1 LEKAMTVLNDMTVV
15 LGGDAG
21 QGMESSGAG
30 LARALTRAGLHVFA
44 GPDYHSRIRGGH
56 NFYTVRVAPNE
67 IASHRSHAELLL
79 ALTKDTVTV
88 HSDEMSPGA
97 GVLFDPSLGVDEA
110 GLRASGLRPMPVPV
124 LQMGVDAGDKM
135 MANTAL
141 LGAAAGVTG
150 WGLTEMEGVIRQ
162 NFGRKNAALAEANL
176 TAAAAGHDFAK
187 AHFGADYPW
196 RLQSQAGSKRLTL
209 GGSQAICLGAVA
221 AGCRFAAGYP
231 MTPATPIMEWWAS
244 HASKYGLVFKH
255 AEDEIAAINM
265 AIGANYVGVRAM
277 TASSG
282 GGFSLMVEALG
293 LAGMVEIPL
302 VVVEAQRAGPST
314 AMATRTEQGDL
325 LYMLHASQG
334 EFLRIVMAPGTV
346 EQCFSCGWRAFN
358 LAEKFQTPVI
368 IVIDQFVAHF
378 IRSMEKSALDFGGVR
393 IDRGALLTAA
403 ELDELPLPYERYAI
417 TPSGISP
424 RAVPG
429 HPRGVYSATSDEHSP
444 DSHMEESSAN
454 RVAMQRKRLAKSA
467 GALLEMNGPTLY
479 GPAEAPLALV
489 CWGSTYGPVR
499 EAVDELIAAGTPAR
513 MVHFCDVWPFPA
525 AAAERALARA
535 RRILAVEGNLSG
547 QFAWLLR
554 AETGIKV
561 HGLVS
566 RYDGRPFTVEDI
578 LAGVQAPAGN

>member
-1 LEKAMTVLNDMTVV
+1 MTVLNDMTIV

-30 LARALTRAGLHVFA
+30 LAKALTRAGLHVFA

-67 IASHRSHAELLL
+67 IAAHRSHAELLL
-79 ALTKDTVTV
+79 ALTKDTVTA
-88 HSDEMSPGA
+88 HAGEMSSGA

-110 GLRASGLRPMPVPV
+110 ALKARGLRSMPVPV
-124 LQMGVDAGDKM
+124 LQIGADAGDRM

-162 NFGRKNAALAEANL
+162 NFGRKNVALAEANL
-176 TAAAAGHDFAK
+176 KAAVAGHDFAK
-187 AHFGADYPW
+187 ANYGADFPW
-196 RLQSQAGSKRLTL
+196 RLQSQTAPQRLTL

-293 LAGMVEIPL
+293 LAGMVEVPL
-302 VVVEAQRAGPST
+302 VVIEAQRAGPST

-325 LYMLHASQG
+325 LFLLHASQG

-346 EQCFSCGWRAFN
+346 EQCFACGWRAFN
-358 LAEKFQTPVI
+358 LAERFQTPVI
-368 IVIDQFVAHF
+368 VVIDQFVAHF
-378 IRSMEKSALDFGGVR
+378 IRSVDKGALDFGAVR
-393 IDRGALLTAA
+393 IDRGALLTAG
-403 ELDELPLPYERYAI
+403 ELDGLTEPYVRYAI
-417 TPSGISP
+417 TPSGVSP

-429 HPRGVYSATSDEHSP
+429 HPKAVYSATSDEHSP
-444 DSHMEESSAN
+444 DSHMEEAAAN
-454 RVAMQRKRLAKSA
+454 RATMQRKRLAKSA
-467 GALLEMNGPTLY
+467 GALAEMSGPTLY
-479 GPAEAPLALV
+479 GPADAPLALV
-489 CWGSTYGPVR
+489 CWGSTYGPVH
-499 EAVDELIAAGTPAR
+499 EAVDELNAAGTPTR

-525 AAAERALARA
+525 VAAEQALAGA
-535 RRILAVEGNLSG
+535 RRILAVEGNLTG

-578 LAGVQAPAGN
+578 LAGVRSPAGS

>member
-1 LEKAMTVLNDMTVV
+1 MAMTVLNDMTIV
-15 LGGDAG
+15 LGGEAG

-30 LARALTRAGLHVFA
+30 LAKALTRAGLHVFA

-56 NFYTVRVAPNE
+56 NFYTVRVAPHE
-67 IASHRSHAELLL
+67 IAAHRSRAELLL
-79 ALTKDTVTV
+79 ALTKDTVAAHV
-88 HSDEMSPGA
+88 DEMSSGA

-110 GLRASGLRPMPVPV
+110 ALTDRGLRPMPVPV
-124 LQMGVDAGDKM
+124 LQMGADAGDTM

-150 WGLTEMEGVIRQ
+150 WGLTEMEGVIRE

-176 TAAAAGHDFAK
+176 KAAVAGHDFAR
-187 AHFGADYPW
+187 AHYGSDFPW
-196 RLQSQAGSKRLTL
+196 RLQGRAGPQRLTM

-231 MTPATPIMEWWAS
+231 MTPATPIMEWWAN
-244 HASKYGLVFKH
+244 HAAKYGLVFKH

-314 AMATRTEQGDL
+314 SMATRTEQGDL
-325 LYMLHASQG
+325 LFMLHAAQG
-334 EFLRIVMAPGTV
+334 EFLRIVLAPGTV
-346 EQCFSCGWRAFN
+346 EQCFVCGWRAFN
-358 LAEKFQTPVI
+358 LAEKYQTPVI

-378 IRSMEKSALDFGGVR
+378 VRSLDRSALDFGAVR
-393 IDRGALLTAA
+393 IDRGALLSAA
-403 ELDELPLPYERYAI
+403 DLDGLEQPYERYVI

-424 RAVPG
+424 RAAPG
-429 HPRGVYSATSDEHSP
+429 HPKGVYSATSDEHST
-444 DSHMEESSAN
+444 DSHMEESSVN
-454 RVAMQRKRLAKSA
+454 RVAMHQKRLAKSA
-467 GALLEMNGPTLY
+467 GALAEMSGPTKY
-479 GPAEAPLALV
+479 GPSDAPLALV

-499 EAVDELIAAGTPAR
+499 EAVDELNAAGTPAR
-513 MVHFCDVWPFPA
+513 MVHFCDVWPFPG
-525 AAAERALARA
+525 AAAERALSGAS
-535 RRILAVEGNLSG
+535 RILAVEANLTG

-578 LAGVQAPAGN
+578 LAGVRAPAGN

>member
-1 LEKAMTVLNDMTVV
+1 MTVLNDMTIV

-30 LARALTRAGLHVFA
+30 LAKALTRAGLHVFA

-56 NFYTVRVAPNE
+56 NFYTVRVAPKE
-67 IASHRSHAELLL
+67 IAAHRSHAELLL
-79 ALTKDTVTV
+79 ALTKDTVTE
-88 HSDEMSPGA
+88 HAGEMSAGA

-110 GLRASGLRPMPVPV
+110 ALRARGLRPMPVPV
-124 LQMGVDAGDKM
+124 LRIGEDSGDKM

-150 WGLTEMEGVIRQ
+150 WGLTDMEEVIRQ
-162 NFGRKNAALAEANL
+162 NFGRKSAALAESNL
-176 TAAAAGHDFAK
+176 KAAAAGHDFAK
-187 AHFGADYPW
+187 AHYGAEFPW
-196 RLQSQAGSKRLTL
+196 RLKSLVGSSRLTM
-209 GGSQAICLGAVA
+209 GGSQSICLGAVA

-265 AIGANYVGVRAM
+265 AIGANYVGARAM

-293 LAGMVEIPL
+293 LAGMVEVPL
-302 VVVEAQRAGPST
+302 VVIEAQRAGPST

-325 LYMLHASQG
+325 LFMLHAAQG

-346 EQCFSCGWRAFN
+346 EQSFECGWRAFN
-358 LAEKFQTPVI
+358 LAEQFQTPVI
-368 IVIDQFVAHF
+368 VVIDQFVAHF
-378 IRSMEKSALDFGGVR
+378 IRSVDKSALDFGAVR
-393 IDRGALLTAA
+393 IDRGALLTVE
-403 ELDELPLPYERYAI
+403 ELDELTEPYVRYAI
-417 TPSGISP
+417 TPGGVSP

-429 HPRGVYSATSDEHSP
+429 HPKAVYSATSDEHSR
-444 DSHMEESSAN
+444 DSHMDESSEN
-454 RVAMQRKRLAKSA
+454 RVAMQRKRLAKTA
-467 GALLEMNGPTLY
+467 GALAEMAGPTVY
-479 GPAEAPLALV
+479 GPADASLALV
-489 CWGSTYGPVR
+489 CWGSTYGPVH
-499 EAVDELIAAGTPAR
+499 EAVDELNATGTPAR

-525 AAAERALARA
+525 AAAERALVGA
-535 RRILAVEGNLSG
+535 RRILAVEGNLTG

-566 RYDGRPFTVEDI
+566 RFDGRPFTVEDI
-578 LAGVQAPAGN
+578 LAGVQAPADN

>member
-1 LEKAMTVLNDMTVV
+1 MTLLNDMTIV

-30 LARALTRAGLHVFA
+30 LAKALSRAGLHVFA

-67 IASHRSHAELLL
+67 IAAHRSHSELLL
-79 ALTKDTVTV
+79 ALTNDTVAAHV
-88 HSDEMSPGA
+88 GEMSAGA
-97 GVLFDPSLGVDEA
+97 GVVFDPSLDVDEA
-110 GLRASGLRPMPVPV
+110 ALRSRDLRPMPVPV
-124 LQMGVDAGDKM
+124 LQIGADAGDKM

-150 WGLTEMEGVIRQ
+150 WGLAEMEGVIRQ

-176 TAAAAGHDFAK
+176 KAAIAGHDFARD
-187 AHFGADYPW
+187 HYGSDFPW
-196 RLQSQAGSKRLTL
+196 KLQSQGSSPRLTL

-231 MTPATPIMEWWAS
+231 MTPATPIMEWWAG
-244 HASKYGLVFKH
+244 HASQYGLVFKH

-265 AIGANYVGVRAM
+265 AIGANYAGVRAM

-325 LYMLHASQG
+325 LYILHASQG
-334 EFLRIVMAPGTV
+334 EFLRIVLAPGTV
-346 EQCFSCGWRAFN
+346 AQSFACGWRAFN
-358 LAEKFQTPVI
+358 LAEKYQTPVI

-378 IRSMEKSALDFGGVR
+378 IRSVDKAALDFGTVR
-393 IDRGALLTAA
+393 LDRGALLTPA
-403 ELDELPLPYERYAI
+403 ELDDLDAPFVRYAI
-417 TPSGISP
+417 TPSGVSP

-429 HPRGVYSATSDEHSP
+429 HPKAVYSATSDEHST

-454 RVAMQRKRLAKSA
+454 RVAMQRKRLAKTA
-467 GALLEMNGPTLY
+467 GALAEMNGPMVY
-479 GPAEAPLALV
+479 GPADAPLALV
-489 CWGSTYGPVR
+489 CWGSTYGPVH
-499 EAVDELIAAGTPAR
+499 EAVDELNAAGTPAR
-513 MVHFCDVWPFPA
+513 MVHFCDIWPFPA
-525 AAAERALARA
+525 AAAERALVGA
-535 RRILAVEGNLSG
+535 RRILAVEGNLTG

-578 LAGVQAPAGN
+578 LAGVRAPADS

>member
-1 LEKAMTVLNDMTVV
+1 MTVLNDMTIV

-30 LARALTRAGLHVFA
+30 LAKALTRAGLHVFA

-56 NFYTVRVAPNE
+56 NFYTVRVAPKE
-67 IASHRSHAELLL
+67 IAAHRSHAELLL
-79 ALTKDTVTV
+79 ALTKDTVTA
-88 HSDEMSPGA
+88 HADEMSTGA
-97 GVLFDPSLGVDEA
+97 GVLFDPSLGIDEA
-110 GLRASGLRPMPVPV
+110 ALKDRGLRPMPVPV
-124 LQMGVDAGDKM
+124 LKMGADAGDKM

-176 TAAAAGHDFAK
+176 RAAVAGHDFARGQY
-187 AHFGADYPW
+187 GADFPW
-196 RLQSQAGSKRLTL
+196 RLQSKAGPKRLTL

-231 MTPATPIMEWWAS
+231 MTPATPVMEWWAS
-244 HASKYGLVFKH
+244 HASNYGLVFKH

-282 GGFSLMVEALG
+282 GGLSLMVEALG

-314 AMATRTEQGDL
+314 SMATRTEQGDL
-325 LYMLHASQG
+325 LFMLHAAQG
-334 EFLRIVMAPGTV
+334 EFLRIVLAPGTV
-346 EQCFSCGWRAFN
+346 EQCFTCGWRAFN
-358 LAEKFQTPVI
+358 LAEKYQTPVI
-368 IVIDQFVAHF
+368 ILIDQFVAHF
-378 IRSMEKSALDFGGVR
+378 IRSSNKGALDFDAVQ
-393 IDRGALLTAA
+393 IDRGALLSSA
-403 ELDELPLPYERYAI
+403 ELDCLTQPYERYAI

-424 RAVPG
+424 RAAPG
-429 HPRGVYSATSDEHSP
+429 HPKGVYSATSDEHSP
-444 DSHMEESSAN
+444 DSHMDESSAN
-454 RVAMQRKRLAKSA
+454 RVAMHRKRLAKSA
-467 GALLEMNGPTLY
+467 AALAEMNGPTAY
-479 GPAEAPLALV
+479 GPADAPLALV

-499 EAVDELIAAGTPAR
+499 EAVDELNATGRPAR
-513 MVHFCDVWPFPA
+513 MLHFCDVWPFPA
-525 AAAERALARA
+525 TAAERALAGA
-535 RRILAVEGNLSG
+535 SRILAVEANLTG

-578 LAGVQAPAGN
+578 LAGVQAPTSY